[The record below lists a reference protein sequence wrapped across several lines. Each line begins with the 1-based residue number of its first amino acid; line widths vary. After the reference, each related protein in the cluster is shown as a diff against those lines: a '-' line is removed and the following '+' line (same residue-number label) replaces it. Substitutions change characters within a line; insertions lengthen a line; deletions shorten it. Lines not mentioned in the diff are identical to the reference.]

1 MIEGKVMLVTGG
13 TRGIGQGT
21 AIRMAEYGAKVAI
34 TGRDDVGG
42 ETVEMIEKAGGEC
55 LFIQSDVSV
64 EADIERAVAETVARF
79 GRLDGAFNNAG
90 IGALGG
96 PFVDLQES
104 DFDAMFSVNVKG
116 IFFSMQQE
124 IRQFLKQGSGGA
136 IVNCSSVYG
145 HVAVQGSGHYTATKH
160 AMEGYTK
167 VAALDYAAQNIRINS
182 MAPGLVSEGRLGAGG
197 LEQEFQAELMAKH
210 PMGRFATALDCA
222 EAAIFLLSDKAA
234 FTTGTSLLVDGGYV
248 AE

>member
-1 MIEGKVMLVTGG
+1 MLVTGG
-13 TRGIGQGT
+13 TRGIGQAT

-34 TGRDDVGG
+34 TGRDDIGG

-55 LFIQSDVSV
+55 LFIQSDSSI
-64 EADIERAVAETVARF
+64 EADVERAVAQTVERF

-96 PFVDLQES
+96 PFAELKES
-104 DFDAMFSVNVKG
+104 EFEAMFSVNVKG
-116 IFFSMQQE
+116 VFFSMQQE
-124 IRQFLKQGSGGA
+124 IRQFLKQGNGGA

-145 HVAVQGSGHYTATKH
+145 HVAIQGSGHYTATKH
-160 AMEGYTK
+160 ALEGYTK
-167 VAALDYAAQNIRINS
+167 VAAIDYADQNIRINA

-197 LEQEFQAELMAKH
+197 LEDDFQAELMAKH
-210 PMGRFATALDCA
+210 PMGRFATGLDCA

>member
-21 AIRMAEYGAKVAI
+21 AIRMAEYGAKVVI

-42 ETVEMIEKAGGEC
+42 ETVNIIEKAGGEC
-55 LFIQSDVSV
+55 LFVQSDVSV
-64 EADIERAVAETVARF
+64 EADVERAVALTVERF

-96 PFVDLQES
+96 PFVDLKES

-124 IRQFLKQGSGGA
+124 IRQFLKQGGGGA

-167 VAALDYAAQNIRINS
+167 VAALDYADQNIRINS

-197 LEQEFQAELMAKH
+197 LEEEFQAELMAKH
-210 PMGRFATALDCA
+210 PMRRFATALDCA

-234 FTTGTSLLVDGGYV
+234 FTTGTSLMVDGGYV
-248 AE
+248 VE

>member
-13 TRGIGQGT
+13 TRGIGQAT

-34 TGRDDVGG
+34 TGRDDIGG

-55 LFIQSDVSV
+55 LFIQSDSSV
-64 EADIERAVAETVARF
+64 EADIERAVAQTVERY

-96 PFVDLQES
+96 PFADLQES

-116 IFFSMQQE
+116 VFFSMQQE
-124 IRQFLKQGSGGA
+124 IRQFLRQGEGGA

-145 HVAVQGSGHYTATKH
+145 HVAVEGSGHYTATKH
-160 AMEGYTK
+160 ALEGYTK
-167 VAALDYAAQNIRINS
+167 VAALDYADQNIRINA

-197 LEQEFQAELMAKH
+197 LEDEFQAELMAKH
-210 PMGRFATALDCA
+210 PMRRFATGLDCA

-234 FTTGTSLLVDGGYV
+234 FTTGTSLMVDGGYV